1 MKKVSL
7 LIAAAFVALSATAQ
21 QPSQPQPQEKSV
33 EWKKEKRVRRY
44 SDDDSLAIALR
55 HKERQDKIKERKV
68 GYFTTYIEFTTE
80 EAQAFWPVY
89 NEYWEKRDKLFM
101 ERHNLMKK
109 IQHDKFDDKKA
120 QQVTM
125 RLVANMQ
132 EGANLLHDYNEKIS
146 KILPPQKLLKYY
158 AAEESFKMELIDILR
173 KHDK

>member
-7 LIAAAFVALSATAQ
+7 LIAAAFVVFSVTAQ
-21 QPSQPQPQEKSV
+21 QPSQPQEKSV

-44 SDDDSLAIALR
+44 SDGDSLAIALR
-55 HKERQDKIKERKV
+55 HKERQEKIKERKI
-68 GYFTTYIEFTTE
+68 GYFTTQMELTTE
-80 EAQAFWPVY
+80 EAQVFWSLY

-120 QQVTM
+120 QQVTK
-125 RLVANMQ
+125 RLVTNLQ
-132 EGANLLHDYNEKIS
+132 EDANLLYEYNEKFS

-158 AAEESFKMELIDILR
+158 AAEESFKMELINVLR
-173 KHDK
+173 NHDK